1 MIAFV
6 SAHTMRFTFVFTY
19 VTLFYVC
26 PHVLPMPTGGHCQ
39 GLGLDSMSVMGRPQN
54 LVYIYKY
61 MVHEGR
67 LLCDWS
73 LMASYLRTL
82 PSTSTG
88 THFGHELT

>member
-54 LVYIYKY
+54 LVYIY
-61 MVHEGR
+61 
-67 LLCDWS
+67 
-73 LMASYLRTL
+73 
-82 PSTSTG
+82 TSTWYMKVASSVTG
-88 THFGHELT
+88 V